1 MRKPKGRFPDGR
13 VFEIRDINAE
23 IRYRHPEYE
32 SIAGDGV
39 LPDGNDDRL
48 IIFRLKSK
56 NAGLPSFSAR
66 WDGGNR
72 SRLVRYDLDIDLVG
86 DPEEAKRFI
95 RGELGYAGHHAIQIG
110 TENKYNVYL
119 TIPVVGLIF
128 DATISFSKHHA
139 LLETAP
145 VGNNLAVTAAKK
157 RACICQKLTAGIMRL
172 YQLACAPSR
181 LSARLRASWPAGH
194 QRN

>member
-13 VFEIRDINAE
+13 VFEIRDINAD

-32 SIAGDGV
+32 YIAGDGM

-48 IIFRLKSK
+48 IIFKLRSK

-72 SRLVRYDLDIDLVG
+72 SSLVRYELDIDLLA

-95 RGELGYAGHHAIQIG
+95 RGEPGYAGHHAIQVG
-110 TENKYNVYL
+110 TENKYKVYV

-128 DATISFSKHHA
+128 DATITFSRQHN
-139 LLETAP
+139 LLRSSS
-145 VGNNLAVTAAKK
+145 VGSEVTVSTAKK
-157 RACICQKLTAGIMRL
+157 KPCILEKLKAAIIRL
-172 YQLACAPSR
+172 YQLAR
-181 LSARLRASWPAGH
+181 LSVRLCC
-194 QRN
+194 